1 MKEIIVP
8 NLKYLSQAAEKLLA
22 LLNVDKRVFLFD
34 APMGAGKTTFIKAL
48 CRELGVEE
56 NVSSPTFSII
66 NEYHSPIGPIYHFD
80 FYRIKEEQEA
90 YDMGYEEYFYS
101 GSYCFVE
108 WPQKISNI
116 LPEDALLIEI
126 VISGPESRIIR
137 FKD

>member
-8 NLKYLSQAAEKLLA
+8 NLKYLPCAAEKLLA
-22 LLNVDKRVFLFD
+22 LFNVDKRVFLFD

-101 GSYCFVE
+101 GNYCFVE